1 MKKEI
6 VPVSSEQYAQKKI
19 NALVYANTLFWLL
32 SESDAKE
39 NQAHAINEIQKMKA
53 KMLADTTA
61 RKVEIDKESQVWPR
75 PVSICSTNPWPK
87 KKHQISKMY
96 SVMLGIGTSPP
107 FSRRCQSLRSSR
119 TIEQTLN
126 MWSNIEKGMIDFQAG
141 VEAGMENNWG
151 LNNDFFSNHQSQSFL
166 DVDPVKTFIETGAI
180 LKELVGTE

>member
-61 RKVEIDKESQVWPR
+61 RKVEIDKESQV
-75 PVSICSTNPWPK
+75 
-87 KKHQISKMY
+87 
-96 SVMLGIGTSPP
+96 
-107 FSRRCQSLRSSR
+107 
-119 TIEQTLN
+119 
-126 MWSNIEKGMIDFQAG
+126 
-141 VEAGMENNWG
+141 
-151 LNNDFFSNHQSQSFL
+151 
-166 DVDPVKTFIETGAI
+166 
-180 LKELVGTE
+180 